1 MSDGGQSKTSQGWTT
16 YELESIAVRGSGHT
30 PSQRHAEY
38 WDGDIRWLSL
48 ADSASLNRGLI
59 HETSRNISTLG
70 IKNSSAV
77 LHSPGT
83 VVLLRDAGV
92 GRSAIL
98 GKEMAVS
105 QHFIAWKTD
114 ESKLHNRYLYQW
126 LQWKAAEF
134 ERMAVGSTVRTIGL
148 PYFKKLAITVPALG
162 VQKRIAESLFALDA
176 AISTAEKLIQQT
188 SRRKQGLMQQLL
200 TGRRR
205 LKGVQGK
212 WKSVRL
218 GSFADDFRSINAAAQ
233 ALPVLSCT
241 KYAGLVDSLQYF
253 NKQVF
258 SENTTTYKIVKRG
271 QFVYAT
277 NHIEEGSIGYQD
289 LCDAALVSPMYTVF
303 EPDAAVINHQFL
315 YMLLKTEAMR
325 RVFEATTHSSVD
337 RRGSLRWPEFAKLKI
352 NIPPMPEQERIVEV
366 LSTASHAVD
375 LAKQQLDEL
384 KAQKRA
390 LMQKLLSGEWRVP
403 EAPAQSKPASKKGLQ
418 PLNSVRKELLKK

>member
-1 MSDGGQSKTSQGWTT
+1 MKGVTFGSVAEFRNGANYSAGETGPLIKMVGVGDFGVLSRLADFSTIKEIRMSSALSEQDWLK
-16 YELESIAVRGSGHT
+16 
-30 PSQRHAEY
+30 
-38 WDGDIRWLSL
+38 DGDLLFVRSNGNKKLIGRCMLMEAPPDAVAHSGFTIRARVDTAKYSPKFV
-48 ADSASLNRGLI
+48 ATVFQTEAI
-59 HETSRNISTLG
+59 HKQAHLEGTGTNISNLSQQILSEIRLPALDLAQQTEFLSRVDVWSGG
-70 IKNSSAV
+70 IN
-77 LHSPGT
+77 
-83 VVLLRDAGV
+83 
-92 GRSAIL
+92 
-98 GKEMAVS
+98 
-105 QHFIAWKTD
+105 
-114 ESKLHNRYLYQW
+114 
-126 LQWKAAEF
+126 AAE
-134 ERMAVGSTVRTIGL
+134 ELLS
-148 PYFKKLAITVPALG
+148 AL
-162 VQKRIAESLFALDA
+162 E
-176 AISTAEKLIQQT
+176 
-188 SRRKQGLMQQLL
+188 RRKQGLMQQLL

-205 LKGVQGK
+205 LKGLKGK
-212 WKSVRL
+212 WKPIRV
-218 GSFADDFRSINAAAQ
+218 GSFADDFRSINTAGQ

-289 LCDAALVSPMYTVF
+289 LFDAALVSPMYTVF

-366 LSTASHAVD
+366 LSTASRAVD
-375 LAKQQLDEL
+375 LAKQQFDEL

-418 PLNSVRKELLKK
+418 PPNNVRKQLSKM